1 MEDHNMIYGNRLSSL
16 LITNSYED
24 DITNFIKE
32 NENMEFSLNEDS
44 IKEKIKAGFRT
55 IKENIIRFFKKIWG
69 FVKEKV
75 KILKR
80 KIINLKNKI
89 LAPKGDID
97 YPGLIQDIEKGI
109 EKIESKEF
117 VKNIE
122 KISSDK
128 ENFSGQ
134 LKEIMNTMYPDVVFS
149 VPNNFTGFT
158 KNTDYDTFEK
168 ELNEFLKE
176 ENLNKS
182 RYKTSPDKIV
192 KGYSKAQQSVDH
204 INKITD
210 MMEDSVKDPLVKLL
224 SKDIIEDPTC
234 VAALNTYIFSILKSC
249 MLFSKTVSS
258 LYTRYF
264 SYCTPIAGTKF
275 SGNTI
280 TQTFIDCVNKGE
292 VQRLRIM
299 MKNSLFT
306 DRTFKEFDTME
317 KIAKSVNGLYD
328 ENENDEDMTSDKSK
342 WTDDYLNLM
351 SVKIIDNFSHERIKH
366 SKEVIRYLHPV
377 GNNKESDSSNDKAI
391 SPEFRDAVKR
401 KKTLLVKIML
411 KDSMILDRS
420 FKFFDIMSSYA
431 IKNGIDLYDE
441 DDNEIDMVNDKSKWT
456 EEYMNSLFVA
466 LVNNFSKKK
475 IDHLKQVIPYVYSK
489 KNNK

>member
-1 MEDHNMIYGNRLSSL
+1 MIYGNKLSSL
-16 LITNSYED
+16 FITNQYED
-24 DITNFIKE
+24 DIIDFIKE
-32 NENMEFSLNEDS
+32 NETMEFTLTEVS
-44 IKEKIKAGFRT
+44 IKEKIKSGFKT

-75 KILKR
+75 KILKK
-80 KIINLKNKI
+80 KIMELKGKI
-89 LAPKGDID
+89 LTPKGDID
-97 YPGLIQDIEKGI
+97 YPSLIQDIEKGI
-109 EKIESKEF
+109 EKLESKEF

-128 ENFSGQ
+128 ENFSTQ
-134 LKEIMNTMYPDVVFS
+134 LKEIMNSMYPDVVFS

-182 RYKTSPDKIV
+182 RYKTSSDNII

-264 SYCTPIAGTKF
+264 SYCTPIAGTGF
-275 SGNTI
+275 SGTGI

-292 VQRLRIM
+292 VRKIRIM
-299 MKNSLFT
+299 MMNSLII
-306 DRTFKEFDTME
+306 DYSFDNFNQME
-317 KIAKSVNGLYD
+317 RLTKNVPGLYD
-328 ENENDEDMTSDKSK
+328 DHDGEKFETDKSK
-342 WTDDYLNLM
+342 WDDDYMNKLDAKL
-351 SVKIIDNFSHERIKH
+351 VFNFSHERIKH
-366 SKEVIRYLHPV
+366 LKEVIRYLHPV
-377 GNNKESDSSNDKAI
+377 GNHKDDSFTNKAI
-391 SPEFRDAVKR
+391 SPEFKDAVKR
-401 KKTLLVKIML
+401 KKILRIKIML

-420 FKFFDIMSSYA
+420 SFKSFDAMCSYA
-431 IKNGIDLYDE
+431 IKNDIDLYDE
-441 DDNEIDMVNDKSKWT
+441 DNDEIDMTNDKSKWN
-456 EEYMNSLFVA
+456 EDYMNSLLVA

-475 IDHLKQVIPYVYSK
+475 IDHLKQAIPYIYSK
-489 KNNK
+489 KPPINKKHI